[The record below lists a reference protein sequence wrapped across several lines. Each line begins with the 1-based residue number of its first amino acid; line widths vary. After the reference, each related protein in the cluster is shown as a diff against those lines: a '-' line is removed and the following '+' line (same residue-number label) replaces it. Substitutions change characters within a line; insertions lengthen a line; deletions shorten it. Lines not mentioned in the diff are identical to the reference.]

1 MADPTPPQPESRH
14 ERPAQTPRQNSPSAD
29 AAPAVSPEMADR
41 IASAREQFISLWG
54 QMGSAWGIPRTMA
67 QVHALLMVHGR
78 PMNTDDVMDALAI
91 SRGNA
96 SQTLRR
102 LVDWGIVHRVHRKGD
117 RKEYFG
123 AEGDV
128 WKMFRTILAQRKK
141 REIDP
146 LIESLVECRELTE
159 LPDGGRRIAPNALE
173 VQAHN
178 ERLDELI
185 GFIQIVNAISERFI
199 SPQGEG
205 LERAAKLLG
214 RAS

>member
-1 MADPTPPQPESRH
+1 MTEASKQANTSASKAESAPPTPP
-14 ERPAQTPRQNSPSAD
+14 TPP
-29 AAPAVSPEMADR
+29 VSPEMAER
-41 IASAREQFISLWG
+41 MASAREQFVTLWG
-54 QMGSAWGIPRTMA
+54 QMGSSWGIPRTMA
-67 QVHALLMVHGR
+67 QVHALLMVHGE

-102 LVDWGIVHRVHRKGD
+102 LVDWGIVHRVHLKGD
-117 RKEYFG
+117 RKEYFE

-146 LIESLVECRELTE
+146 LVESLVECREMTE
-159 LPDGGRRIAPNALE
+159 LPDGGRRIDPEALQI
-173 VQAHN
+173 QAHN